1 MTPSSREVDF
11 LEEWLLEAC
20 LGTWKCVPLHFLDN
34 CFELNLCGHNKNSQ
48 QVASSLMSISR
59 KGWIVVSGVDLESFD
74 ALVAAIDS
82 DPVPPFA
89 TYSLTLDGLK
99 EWEQRAKPD
108 WNRYVDFVT
117 NDETSIRAIAGSV
130 FMGVVSMEEHAV
142 TERLSIDW
150 ESLSITEIAD
160 WLTFMHK
167 RLDFGFD
174 LRASLSERK
183 PACGREEYRPP
194 VSEIWFRTGVT
205 RRE

>member
-34 CFELNLCGHNKNSQ
+34 CFELNLCGHNRNSQ
-48 QVASSLMSISR
+48 QVASSLMSLSR

-74 ALVAAIDS
+74 ALVATIDS

-108 WNRYVDFVT
+108 WNRYVELV
-117 NDETSIRAIAGSV
+117 
-130 FMGVVSMEEHAV
+130 MGVVSMDKHAV

-150 ESLSITEIAD
+150 ESLRITEIAD
-160 WLTFMHK
+160 WQPFLHK